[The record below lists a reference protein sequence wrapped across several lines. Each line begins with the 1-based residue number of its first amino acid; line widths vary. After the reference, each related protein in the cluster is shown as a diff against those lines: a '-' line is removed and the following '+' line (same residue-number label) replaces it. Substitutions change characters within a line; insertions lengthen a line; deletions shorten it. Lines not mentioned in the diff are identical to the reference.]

1 MKYLVCIAR
10 KTVNSYLIVA
20 SGGDSLVVGRR
31 LLTAVASLTVEHGPW
46 GMQASVA
53 AALGS
58 VALGPGLSCSV
69 ACGIFPDQ
77 GSNLSL
83 LHWQVD
89 SSPRPTRKA
98 SYKLSFKCL

>member
-58 VALGPGLSCSV
+58 GLSCSV